1 MRRFPRLSML
11 AFLLLFVFA
20 SSQVKTAA
28 ARDSRAKQQEQHDVQ
43 SAKLIKKVAPQYPKK
58 ARKAHVEGTVRLHAI
73 IATDGSVKNLEVVSG
88 DPLLVDAALKAVRQW
103 RYQPTQLDGRPVEVD
118 TTIDVNFALTKGS

>member
-1 MRRFPRLSML
+1 MSRFPRLSML
-11 AFLLLFVFA
+11 AFILFFVFP

-28 ARDSRAKQQEQHDVQ
+28 ACDSRFKQQEQHEVQ
-43 SAKLIKKVAPQYPKK
+43 SGKLIKKVAPDYPKK
-58 ARKAHVEGTVRLHAI
+58 ARRAHVEGTVRLHAI

-88 DPLLVDAALKAVRQW
+88 DPLLVNAALKAVRQW

-118 TTIDVNFALTKGS
+118 TTIDVNFALAKGS